1 MRKALV
7 VYGGWEGHDPEG
19 VSNLLAAVLR
29 ANKVEVVRTQDLDVL
44 AQADLK
50 QFDLIVPVW
59 TMEFL
64 APDKLQPLLE
74 AVKSGVGIAGLHGLI
89 DSFRHEAE
97 FHLMFGGQWVTH
109 FDFAVRTY
117 SVYMDGEPSPIT
129 AGLPDL
135 TVTTEQYYLLIDPA
149 NTILATMRVDDTV
162 MPVAWTK
169 RYGAGRVFYCSLG
182 HNMATLQPPDT
193 LELVKRGML
202 WAAGGDFTGSP

>member
-1 MRKALV
+1 MTKALV

-19 VSNLLAAVLR
+19 VSSILATVLR
-29 ANKVEVVRTQDLDVL
+29 ANNVDVLHTDDLDVL

-50 QFDLIVPVW
+50 KFDLIVPVW
-59 TMEFL
+59 TIESI
-64 APDKLQPLLE
+64 ASNRLQPLLD
-74 AVKSGVGIAGLHGLI
+74 AVRSGVGIAGLHGVI

-117 SVYMDGEPSPIT
+117 SVFMDGEPNSIT
-129 AGLPDL
+129 SGLPTL
-135 TVTTEQYYLLIDPA
+135 TVTTEQYYLLVDPA
-149 NTILATMRVDDTV
+149 NTVLATMRVGDTV

-169 RYGAGRVFYCSLG
+169 RYGEGRVFYCSLG
-182 HNMATLQPPDT
+182 HSAELLQQPDT

-202 WAAGGDFTGSP
+202 WAAGRG